1 MKYSKGIEMTKKKTD
16 LRLDKQIG
24 GFDFDFLEVFVG
36 KKEKQFSGLG
46 MRPNSCRVQVGAG

>member
-1 MKYSKGIEMTKKKTD
+1 MTKIKTD

-24 GFDFDFLEVFVG
+24 GFYFDFLGFFVG
-36 KKEKQFSGLG
+36 KSEKKILGLG